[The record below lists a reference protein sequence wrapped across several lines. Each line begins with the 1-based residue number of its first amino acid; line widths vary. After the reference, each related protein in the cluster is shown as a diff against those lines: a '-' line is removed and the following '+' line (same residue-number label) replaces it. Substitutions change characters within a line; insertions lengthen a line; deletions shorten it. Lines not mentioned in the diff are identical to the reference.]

1 MGIRFVHALATA
13 ISAATVAAVMAATAA
28 PAIAQ
33 QAPEPSDYPFSYLA
47 GIRAQ
52 AADPGS
58 APPGTNDPT
67 CRSERNPVVLLH
79 GFVSNSTLTWQALA
93 PLLRDRGYCVF
104 TFDYGRADFSG
115 TLGGI
120 TPVEPSATEFAR
132 FVDEVLADTGADA
145 IDLIGHS
152 EGGTMPFH
160 FLTRLGGADKV
171 DRYIGIAPLY
181 RGTSQ
186 WGLAGLIGELYS
198 SPAGQVLTDVCG
210 ACRDMVSGSAFLA
223 ELDPHG
229 DAAPSVQFTNIM
241 TRYDQNATPYTTG
254 VLEGRNVSNVV
265 VQDLCSQDYSDHYQ
279 LTYSPT
285 TAHIV
290 LGALDA
296 NYTATPTC
304 SPSLPVLGVPG
315 S

>member
-13 ISAATVAAVMAATAA
+13 VSAAAVAAVVAATAA
-28 PAIAQ
+28 PAGAQ
-33 QAPEPSDYPFSYLA
+33 PAPAEYPFSYRA

-58 APPGTNDPT
+58 APPGANDPT

-79 GFVSNSTLTWQALA
+79 GFVSNSTLTWQALS
-93 PLLRDRGYCVF
+93 PLLRDHGYCVF

-120 TPVEPSATEFAR
+120 TPVEPRATEFAR
-132 FVDEVLADTGADA
+132 FVDEVLADSGADE

-229 DAAPSVQFTNIM
+229 DAAPGVQFTNIM

-254 VLEGRNVSNVV
+254 VLEGRNVRNVV

-279 LTYSPT
+279 ITYSPT

-296 NYTATPTC
+296 NYQATPTC
-304 SPSLPVLGVPG
+304 SPTLPVLGVPG